1 LCASIEGAFHGL
13 LNNSFIINVLT
24 ESLRSMGFNH
34 LGKLIQLVFIPLVT
48 YCPYECWDD
57 WTVKL
62 LEPLFSCCEDILY
75 RSWFTFLHEGRPK
88 CPYFFGNLSGPEEI
102 VNQFEM
108 QLLLKF
114 TRSLSDLL
122 GILASERLNSGLSHF
137 HRGSKT
143 STKTDVQDL
152 KSISSTSIIGY
163 ENIRCV
169 LVIKSL
175 TYKDICLTLLCEF
188 F

>member
-1 LCASIEGAFHGL
+1 MSIF
-13 LNNSFIINVLT
+13 
-24 ESLRSMGFNH
+24 
-34 LGKLIQLVFIPLVT
+34 LGNQ
-48 YCPYECWDD
+48 
-57 WTVKL
+57 
-62 LEPLFSCCEDILY
+62 
-75 RSWFTFLHEGRPK
+75 
-88 CPYFFGNLSGPEEI
+88 SGPEEI
-102 VNQFEM
+102 VIQFER

-143 STKTDVQDL
+143 STMADVQDL

-169 LVIKSL
+169 
-175 TYKDICLTLLCEF
+175 
-188 F
+188 